1 MVAERKE
8 QSSTPAG
15 VAEEEDTGAAAA
27 AQPESRVRAVATR
40 AIVRDEVMVGQ
51 GETMPAPSR

>member
-8 QSSTPAG
+8 QSRSGSAAEDEDAG
-15 VAEEEDTGAAAA
+15 GAAA
-27 AQPESRVRAVATR
+27 AQPESSVRATVTSGVR
-40 AIVRDEVMVGQ
+40 LRDEVMVGQ

>member
-8 QSSTPAG
+8 QSSASAG
-15 VAEEEDTGAAAA
+15 VAEEEDPGSAAA
-27 AQPESRVRAVATR
+27 AQPESRVRAVATK

-51 GETMPAPSR
+51 GETRPAPSR